1 MNRFVKITAASAVVL
16 GGLVFA
22 GTAAFAGSS
31 PADGPVQL
39 FGTPNSDGSASV
51 VLTGAVGDFGT
62 ATSVNS
68 NGKPDTFG
76 GYKLL
81 TLSKGTILVNTKA
94 EVNNGPPTT
103 FNPKTCSA
111 TFVHTSTDPI
121 VSGTGLYVGID
132 GTLKVTVS
140 FALVLPTAN
149 GKCNTSNTAVPLAQY
164 GSVMGSGSVDF

>member
-1 MNRFVKITAASAVVL
+1 MNRIIKMAGASAVLL
-16 GGLVFA
+16 GSLVFA
-22 GTAAFAGSS
+22 GTAAFGGSS

-39 FGTPNSDGSASV
+39 FGTPNSDGTAQV

-62 ATSVNS
+62 AASANS
-68 NGKPDTFG
+68 AGKPDPKG

-103 FNPKTCSA
+103 FNSKTCSA
-111 TFVHTSTDPI
+111 TFVHTATDPV

-132 GTLKVTVS
+132 GALNLTLS
-140 FALVLPTAN
+140 FALVFPSN
-149 GKCNTSNTAVPLAQY
+149 DGKCDTSNSAVPLAQY
-164 GSVMGSGSVDF
+164 GSVMGSGTVDF